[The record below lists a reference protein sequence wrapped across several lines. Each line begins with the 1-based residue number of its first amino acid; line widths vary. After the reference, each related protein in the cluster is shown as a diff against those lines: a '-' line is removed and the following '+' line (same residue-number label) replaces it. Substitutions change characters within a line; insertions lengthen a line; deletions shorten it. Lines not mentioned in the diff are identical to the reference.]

1 MPDGSGMDSSIYRQK
16 EERGNGLPDPL
27 HTAMYRYVIKR
38 LLMLIPVIILT
49 SFIVFFIINLA
60 PGDVVG
66 QLTGGDATPEEVAEI
81 RARLGLDQ
89 PILVRYIRYL
99 GGLLHG
105 DLGNSYI
112 SGKSV
117 FESYSEKLPATLFL
131 ALSSIFVSIIISLPL
146 GIASAVHH
154 GSIRDNLGM
163 ILALIGLS
171 MPNFW
176 LGLLLI
182 ILFALNLGWLPSGG
196 AEGLKSVILPA
207 ITVGTGLTAMLT
219 RTTRSSML
227 DVIRQDY
234 LRTARAKGVPEKV
247 VIRKHALRNALI
259 PVITVIGTQLGTC
272 LGGAILTETVFA
284 WPGVGRLILDAVNSR
299 DIPMVTGCIILK
311 TITISIILLIVDLLY
326 AVVDPRIR
334 AQYAKGGK

>member
-1 MPDGSGMDSSIYRQK
+1 MV
-16 EERGNGLPDPL
+16 
-27 HTAMYRYVIKR
+27 AA
-38 LLMLIPVIILT
+38 LL
-49 SFIVFFIINLA
+49 
-60 PGDVVG
+60 
-66 QLTGGDATPEEVAEI
+66 
-81 RARLGLDQ
+81 
-89 PILVRYIRYL
+89 
-99 GGLLHG
+99 
-105 DLGNSYI
+105 
-112 SGKSV
+112 
-117 FESYSEKLPATLFL
+117 
-131 ALSSIFVSIIISLPL
+131 
-146 GIASAVHH
+146 
-154 GSIRDNLGM
+154 
-163 ILALIGLS
+163 GLS

-182 ILFALNLGWLPSGG
+182 IAFSLNLGWLPSGG
-196 AEGLKSVILPA
+196 AEGFKSIILPA

-234 LRTARAKGVPEKV
+234 LRMARAKGVPEKV

-259 PVITVIGTQLGTC
+259 PVITVIGTQLGSC